1 MLVLGLGHGLDPA
14 VAAAVHAGDI
24 VEQLAAIVNTW
35 WVQASLSSNLN
46 S

>member
-1 MLVLGLGHGLDPA
+1 VLGLGHGFDPA

-24 VEQLAAIVNTW
+24 IEQLAAIANTW
-35 WVQASLSSNLN
+35 WVQASLSSHLN